1 MMRQVVV
8 EFFAEVACRLV
19 PGSILGHVPSI
30 ERQRFLLFVAS
41 RTESEVFLRLW

>member
-1 MMRQVVV
+1 MMRQVV

-19 PGSILGHVPSI
+19 PRSALEYVPSVKH
-30 ERQRFLLFVAS
+30 QHFLLFVAS